1 MSKRNAS
8 HWIIVG
14 ASTIIVA
21 FCVYVIYLHTQTG
34 DEQGMW
40 IFSAFGFLFSIPL
53 LVSLFHIIAEKSP
66 RFNKIYTKANGEKPR
81 RTPFVPHW
89 FVMAGLFI
97 IGLSLIFVII
107 KGILAFLTR

>member
-1 MSKRNAS
+1 MAKRNLS
-8 HWIIVG
+8 HWIIIG
-14 ASTIIVA
+14 ASTLIVA
-21 FCVYVIYLHTQTG
+21 FCVYVIYLRIEAG
-34 DEQGMW
+34 DETGLW

-53 LVSLFHIIAEKSP
+53 LVSLFHVIAEKSP
-66 RFNKIYTKANGEKPR
+66 RFNKIYTNANGEKPR

-97 IGLSLIFVII
+97 IGLSLIFGII